1 MEKFNLTRRH
11 YAAIRIDTNHLLL
24 LIFLL
29 IFALVI
35 LKLTIFKTKK
45 EKLHND
51 FEDGMK
57 IGNAQLIGQRE
68 NQNDYF
74 SVISGKSKQ
83 DHLFAVIADGI
94 TNKKTGRYSAIL
106 TVDILRA
113 NFLNRTYLN
122 LGINDYYE
130 KSFKEIDKKL
140 HDYIQGNKVVATLI
154 SVIVKNHI
162 LYYAS
167 IGNCLLLICRRGE
180 LFIINDINSSEI
192 QINNFPLTQGDIA
205 MLCSKGVYESLM
217 EMEIL
222 CELMETKHP
231 YNKCQNLMRLIQRK
245 SLKNQ
250 DNATIIIVEEMV

>member
-1 MEKFNLTRRH
+1 MGKFNLYVIH
-11 YAAIRIDTNHLLL
+11 IDTNHLLL

-29 IFALVI
+29 IFVLVI

-45 EKLHND
+45 EKVYNHS
-51 FEDGMK
+51 EDGIK

-68 NQNDYF
+68 SQNDYF
-74 SVISGKSKQ
+74 SVIGGKTRQ

-94 TNKKTGRYSAIL
+94 TNKKTGRYSAII
-106 TVDILRA
+106 TVDVLKT

-122 LGINDYYE
+122 LGIDEYYK
-130 KSFKEIDKKL
+130 KSFKEIKKKL
-140 HDYIQGNKVVATLI
+140 HNYIQGNKVGATLI
-154 SVIVKNHI
+154 SVIIKNHI

-167 IGNCLLLICRRGE
+167 IGNCLLLICRKGE
-180 LFIINDINSSEI
+180 LFTINDINSNEI
-192 QINNFPLTQGDIA
+192 QINNFPLTQGDIV

-231 YNKCQNLMRLIQRK
+231 YNKCQNLMRQVLRK
-245 SLKNQ
+245 GEKNQ
-250 DNATIIIVEEMV
+250 DNATIIIVEEIV